1 MSELYW
7 LTDAHMDRLRP
18 FFPKSRGKPRV
29 DDRRVLSGI
38 IFIQRNGLMWKHAPA
53 AYGPPKTLYNRW
65 KRWSRMGVFATIMT
79 ELAAR
84 AQDTEIVMIDA
95 THAKAH
101 RTASSLAVQRGVRKA
116 DRADQ
121 GRAQLETARRGRCE
135 GPPDPDVPLGGTDVR
150 LHRRAGAPVV
160 HPKGRGA
167 AC

>member
-7 LTDAHMDRLRP
+7 LTDAQIERLRP
-18 FFPKSRGKPRV
+18 FFPKSRGRPRV

-79 ELAAR
+79 ELAAQ
-84 AQDTEIVMIDA
+84 AQETQIVMIDA

-101 RTASSLAVQRGVRKA
+101 RAWRFKKGARTA
-116 DRADQ
+116 DRAHEGWPD
-121 GRAQLETARRGRCE
+121 LETARPGRCE
-135 GPPDPDVPLGGTDVR
+135 G
-150 LHRRAGAPVV
+150 RRS
-160 HPKGRGA
+160 PKPTWLRQSGWQYG
-167 AC
+167 C